1 MNKLILTILLAAGL
15 SACTPP
21 KRVGPPA
28 PIISV
33 GKTAPEF
40 PWVKLKPATPPS
52 RKERVDVYPYRP
64 PASAPDAA
72 GPRSVVPT
80 EKAPE
85 VNAGLRSER
94 ATSAPAK
101 TSAPTSAAPV
111 SLPVPKLLP
120 AVGTLVKQAEQ
131 QRRAKNLVGAAAT
144 LERALGIQPRDP
156 YIWNRLARVRIEQG
170 LYSQAGNLAS
180 RSNALVGGRGG
191 ALERDNWI
199 IIATARKAAGDLVG
213 SREAWRHARGG

>member
-15 SACTPP
+15 AACTHP

-40 PWVKLKPATPPS
+40 QWVEPKTATPPS
-52 RKERVDVYPYRP
+52 RKERVEVYPYRL

-72 GPRSVVPT
+72 GPRDVVPT
-80 EKAPE
+80 EKSPE

-101 TSAPTSAAPV
+101 TSAPTPPAAPV
-111 SLPVPKLLP
+111 SLPVPELLP
-120 AVGTLVKQAEQ
+120 AAGTLVKQAEQ

-180 RSNALVGGRGG
+180 RSNALAGGRG
-191 ALERDNWI
+191 ALERDNWT

>member
-1 MNKLILTILLAAGL
+1 
-15 SACTPP
+15 
-21 KRVGPPA
+21 
-28 PIISV
+28 
-33 GKTAPEF
+33 
-40 PWVKLKPATPPS
+40 
-52 RKERVDVYPYRP
+52 
-64 PASAPDAA
+64 
-72 GPRSVVPT
+72 
-80 EKAPE
+80 
-85 VNAGLRSER
+85 VNADLRSER

-101 TSAPTSAAPV
+101 TSAPTPAVPV

-120 AVGTLVKQAEQ
+120 AAGSLVKQAEQ
-131 QRRAKNLVGAAAT
+131 QRRGKNLVGAVAT

-180 RSNALVGGRGG
+180 RSNALAGGRG

-213 SREAWRHARGG
+213 SREAWRHARGS